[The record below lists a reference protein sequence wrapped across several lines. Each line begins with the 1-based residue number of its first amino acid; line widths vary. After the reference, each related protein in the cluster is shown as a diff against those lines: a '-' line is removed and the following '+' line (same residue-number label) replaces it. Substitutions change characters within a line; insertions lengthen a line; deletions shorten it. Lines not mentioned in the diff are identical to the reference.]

1 WGLWHTPLWF
11 MIWDTHYYTPYI
23 GFVLMTMSISF
34 VYSYIYEKSNGNLLI
49 IILFHGSCNAAHA
62 LLYLF
67 YDDLPASEQYL
78 YWIYVALNIVAA
90 IVVIILRRRNP
101 SREQ

>member
-1 WGLWHTPLWF
+1 
-11 MIWDTHYYTPYI
+11 M
-23 GFVLMTMSISF
+23 M
-34 VYSYIYEKSNGNLLI
+34 
-49 IILFHGSCNAAHA
+49 LFHGSCNAAHA

-90 IVVIILRRRNP
+90 LVVILLRRRKTTNP
-101 SREQ
+101 PITGKDE